1 MLIPIEQLHN
11 LGFMFQELRDWQLN
25 ELIAG
30 RVDIGFFVR
39 SSVAKELYLDK
50 YYSETMMR
58 GLKKI
63 EDLTRDEKLFYW
75 NQTEGLEKNDRID
88 LCKILYVIDHTIVKK
103 GL

>member
-1 MLIPIEQLHN
+1 MIPIKELHEM
-11 LGFMFQELRDWQLN
+11 GFIFEELRDWQLG
-25 ELIAG
+25 ELISG
-30 RVDIGFFVR
+30 KIDIFFFIR
-39 SSVAKELYLDK
+39 SSVAKDLYLTK
-50 YYSETMMR
+50 YESLTMFV

-75 NQTEGLEKNDRID
+75 NQTEGLEMNDRID

>member
-25 ELIAG
+25 ELIEG

-50 YYSETMMR
+50 YYSERSFIFSLHYIVTM
-58 GLKKI
+58 L
-63 EDLTRDEKLFYW
+63 D
-75 NQTEGLEKNDRID
+75 
-88 LCKILYVIDHTIVKK
+88 IVEYQVYSQ
-103 GL
+103 

>member
-1 MLIPIEQLHN
+1 VIPIKELHEM
-11 LGFMFQELRDWQLN
+11 GFIFEELRDWQLG

-30 RVDIGFFVR
+30 KIDIFFFIR
-39 SSVAKELYLDK
+39 SSVAKGLYLTK
-50 YYSETMMR
+50 YEALTMFG

-88 LCKILYVIDHTIVKK
+88 LCKILYVIDNTIVKK